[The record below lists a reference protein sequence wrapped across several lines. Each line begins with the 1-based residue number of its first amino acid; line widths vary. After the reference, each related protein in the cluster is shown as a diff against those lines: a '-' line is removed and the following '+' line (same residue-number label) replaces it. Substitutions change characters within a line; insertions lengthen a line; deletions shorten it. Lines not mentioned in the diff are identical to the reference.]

1 MAKRRREALN
11 ERLKISGVRHVYMD
25 VDFEISAYAR
35 PNLAPDKE
43 LECSKQATITQGT
56 EWHIRIVMRKND

>member
-11 ERLKISGVRHVYMD
+11 ERLKIGGICYVYMD

-35 PNLAPDKE
+35 PDLAPDE
-43 LECSKQATITQGT
+43 QLE
-56 EWHIRIVMRKND
+56 